1 MKRFAQA
8 VMLKDDPEVIR
19 LYDEYHA
26 HPWPEVNEGML
37 ACGVKRMF
45 IYRVGRLLFMYVEVP
60 DDFDPVR
67 DMARYMSTPKAREW
81 DELMRSFQEPVEGG
95 NPGETWIQMTEVY
108 ALDALKDQTGL
119 D

>member
-19 LYDEYHA
+19 RYDEYHA

-45 IYRVGRLLFMYVEVP
+45 IYRFGRLLFMYVEVP

-67 DMARYMSTPKAREW
+67 DMACYMSTPKAKEW
-81 DELMRSFQEPVEGG
+81 DALMRTFQEPVEGG
-95 NPGETWIQMTEVY
+95 KPGETWVEMTEVY

>member
-19 LYDEYHA
+19 RYDEYHA
-26 HPWPEVNEGML
+26 HPWTEVNEGML

-45 IYRVGRLLFMYVEVP
+45 IYRFGRLLFMYVEVP

-95 NPGETWIQMTEVY
+95 KPGETWVQMKEVY
-108 ALDALKDQTGL
+108 VLDALTDQAGL

>member
-1 MKRFAQA
+1 MRRGTHVHLSLRAA
-8 VMLKDDPEVIR
+8 LIHVR
-19 LYDEYHA
+19 
-26 HPWPEVNEGML
+26 GS
-37 ACGVKRMF
+37 
-45 IYRVGRLLFMYVEVP
+45 P

-95 NPGETWIQMTEVY
+95 KPGETWVQMKEVY
-108 ALDALKDQTGL
+108 VLDALTDQAGL